1 MLAIPRR
8 GRRRAKLAKRAFPP
22 RLGRLAKLLIQHT
35 WPSTIPEFLS
45 IPSASA
51 CNLVEANH
59 RDVHPE
65 PPVVASAHPAHPV
78 DHSSTTVQNEPR
90 SDQPAVPT
98 AAMPL
103 MSRLSPTLCEF
114 ARPLSYA
121 GRQAAAVIGRGGP
134 ESGSDSS
141 LGSVS
146 AGQTDSGVH
155 PDSIPC
161 GAAPHGGPVSAG
173 TPTPVVLALA
183 AGVEDGFDDEPGVL
197 AGIARTFLSVAIVF
211 AMTMGLWT
219 ASRSP
224 TPQPGSNQPAVAG
237 AAAFPGPAAQ
247 SSTSPSGRYRT
258 KPIGE
263 IRTGER
269 VLAANP
275 LVDHAV
281 VTASEIDPATWRN
294 IRLRMRKQH
303 GGTLEIVLLR
313 PLAWLAEQ
321 IDEFNQLAAA
331 DFHTS
336 VPPHAVR
343 EGRDRTGWQLDSD
356 VGQDTGWIHLAL
368 PELGA
373 VGPAEVLAIEPCPP
387 LASGPGR
394 TVTGTFAHAAADVL
408 DLEIEGLDTPL
419 GCTANHPFWSADRQ
433 DFVPA
438 GSLTIG
444 EHLRTESGTLRQVT
458 RITPR
463 RGPPVAVF
471 NLEVDAEHVYYV
483 STAGVL
489 VHNAYPGGDSGSI
502 GAKTWQ
508 EYEANVRSLYGE
520 ASFETRKYKAIIDGE
535 VVKGVAD
542 NVATIAGRNV
552 AVEAKFVQDRWAK
565 SLRNPNSL
573 IGTKPFAA
581 AEQARMLEQ
590 ARKYSAAFDEV
601 IYHSNCPDFIA
612 HYTKV
617 FQHAGITRFRFILTH

>member
-1 MLAIPRR
+1 MVV
-8 GRRRAKLAKRAFPP
+8 
-22 RLGRLAKLLIQHT
+22 
-35 WPSTIPEFLS
+35 PE
-45 IPSASA
+45 
-51 CNLVEANH
+51 
-59 RDVHPE
+59 
-65 PPVVASAHPAHPV
+65 HPAHPV
-78 DHSSTTVQNEPR
+78 DHSSTTAQNDLC

-103 MSRLSPTLCEF
+103 MSRLSPTLFGF

-146 AGQTDSGVH
+146 AAQTASGAH
-155 PDSIPC
+155 PDSFPC
-161 GAAPHGGPVSAG
+161 GTASYGGSLAAESQ
-173 TPTPVVLALA
+173 TPVPLPMA

-211 AMTMGLWT
+211 AMVMGVWT
-219 ASRSP
+219 ASQSP
-224 TPQPGSNQPAVAG
+224 TPQPSSNPSAVAG
-237 AAAFPGPAAQ
+237 AGAFSGPAAQ
-247 SSTSPSGRYRT
+247 YSTSPSGRYRT

-263 IRTGER
+263 IQTGER

-275 LVDHAV
+275 QVDHAV

-303 GGTLEIVLLR
+303 GGTLDIVLLR

-321 IDEFNQLAAA
+321 VDEFEQLAAA

-356 VGQDTGWIHLAL
+356 VGHDTGWIHLVL

-408 DLEIEGLDTPL
+408 ELEIEGLDTPL

-489 VHNAYPGGDSGSI
+489 VHNAYPGD
-502 GAKTWQ
+502 
-508 EYEANVRSLYGE
+508 V
-520 ASFETRKYKAIIDGE
+520 
-535 VVKGVAD
+535 
-542 NVATIAGRNV
+542 
-552 AVEAKFVQDRWAK
+552 
-565 SLRNPNSL
+565 PNSFGRYSKDVFEGRRIWRAADDFDL
-573 IGTKPFAA
+573 GVPTKVDPKYVDRRIRQKIENGWTNADLMRNGNAPIGRDGRPINLHHVLGE
-581 AEQARMLEQ
+581 EQWPMLEILGTTHKRHHGPLHGLI
-590 ARKYSAAFDEV
+590 ADGNSFRTVLGLESRYAAFRQRYWKWRID
-601 IYHSNCPDFIA
+601 
-612 HYTKV
+612 
-617 FQHAGITRFRFILTH
+617 QITGN

>member
-1 MLAIPRR
+1 MAP
-8 GRRRAKLAKRAFPP
+8 
-22 RLGRLAKLLIQHT
+22 
-35 WPSTIPEFLS
+35 
-45 IPSASA
+45 
-51 CNLVEANH
+51 
-59 RDVHPE
+59 D
-65 PPVVASAHPAHPV
+65 HPAHPV
-78 DHSSTTVQNEPR
+78 DDSSTTVQNEPR

-224 TPQPGSNQPAVAG
+224 VPRPGSNQPAVAG
-237 AAAFPGPAAQ
+237 AVAFPGSAAH
-247 SSTSPSGRYRT
+247 SSAGPSGRYRT

-275 LVDHAV
+275 QMDHAV

-321 IDEFNQLAAA
+321 VDEFEQLAAA

-394 TVTGTFAHAAADVL
+394 TVTGTFAHSAADVL
-408 DLEIEGLDTPL
+408 DLEIEGLDAPL

-489 VHNAYPGGDSGSI
+489 VHNAYPGDVPSRASLRI
-502 GAKTWQ
+502 
-508 EYEANVRSLYGE
+508 EYEAGWNRRDFNRKTRALQDLAERGKLRKAPNPVARDPSIPRNYKDALIRRAYDRYGKSDPAKFQSLRARIRQMPPDHVHELQLSDLDE
-520 ASFETRKYKAIIDGE
+520 ASNLSLLDADVNTGIGRQMWQQIRNLPDGTIIDRIDVG
-535 VVKGVAD
+535 G
-542 NVATIAGRNV
+542 
-552 AVEAKFVQDRWAK
+552 F
-565 SLRNPNSL
+565 
-573 IGTKPFAA
+573 
-581 AEQARMLEQ
+581 
-590 ARKYSAAFDEV
+590 
-601 IYHSNCPDFIA
+601 
-612 HYTKV
+612 
-617 FQHAGITRFRFILTH
+617 